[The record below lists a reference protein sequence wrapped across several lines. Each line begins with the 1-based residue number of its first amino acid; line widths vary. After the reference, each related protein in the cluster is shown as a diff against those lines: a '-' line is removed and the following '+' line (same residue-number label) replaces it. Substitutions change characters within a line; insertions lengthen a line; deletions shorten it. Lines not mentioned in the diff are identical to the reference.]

1 MRSALL
7 RPASLMLLCLSLAG
21 CGQTGR
27 LFLRMPVTTF
37 PPMAPPLRVQPVDI
51 EIPPGGTSLAPVSVT
66 ALTPGAT
73 THIAAP
79 AATTHP

>member
-27 LFLRMPVTTF
+27 LFLRMPLTTF
-37 PPMAPPLRVQPVDI
+37 PPLAPPLPVKPVDI
-51 EIPPGGTSLAPVSVT
+51 AAPPGGTSLAPVSAT
-66 ALTPGAT
+66 APQAAPSAT
-73 THIAAP
+73 TRP
-79 AATTHP
+79 